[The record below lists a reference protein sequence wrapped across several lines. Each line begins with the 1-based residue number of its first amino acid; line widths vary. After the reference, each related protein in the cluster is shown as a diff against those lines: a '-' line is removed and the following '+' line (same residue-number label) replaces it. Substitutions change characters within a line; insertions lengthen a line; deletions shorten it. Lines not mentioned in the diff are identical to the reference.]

1 MQSLVQV
8 PHLTTR
14 ILRPFNLNHL
24 INPFYSP
31 IDIDD
36 PHQLLFSHRQ
46 WQMPEKQQN
55 PILLFL
61 VFLRVVLHH
70 PEHLTLLAE
79 LFSVGLVT
87 RIVKI

>member
-1 MQSLVQV
+1 
-8 PHLTTR
+8 
-14 ILRPFNLNHL
+14 
-24 INPFYSP
+24 
-31 IDIDD
+31 
-36 PHQLLFSHRQ
+36 
-46 WQMPEKQQN
+46 MPEKQQN

>member
-1 MQSLVQV
+1 MQSLIQV
-8 PHLTTR
+8 PHLTAR

-36 PHQLLFSHRQ
+36 THQLLFRHRQ

-61 VFLRVVLHH
+61 VFLRVVLDH
-70 PEHLTLLAE
+70 PEHLAVLAE